1 MCHIL
6 DAKPSPWTLAK
17 TRKEFWFTRQ
27 RPLSIPQLRNGKES
41 AGRKWRFKGWSNIK
55 LTFTDGWQSAPSESR
70 RASYPHCPRMQKWAH
85 HPPSAG
91 VTHHGPLSLSALNPL
106 LQKDPP
112 GKGLRSGEEKEET
125 DSETRHQAIL
135 CPHELFFNRQE
146 ALLANYICGSWLQM
160 WIRMTKDVL
169 EYSTSTD
176 SSFLW
181 RLKQDILTQ
190 LVRDPDTLPGLRAPG
205 TASFSEC
212 VCI

>member
-91 VTHHGPLSLSALNPL
+91 VTHHGPLSLSALNPCFKRT
-106 LQKDPP
+106 LQEKGWGAEKRRRKQTWRP
-112 GKGLRSGEEKEET
+112 GIRQSCVRTNFSLIGRKLSWPTISVALDCKCGLES
-125 DSETRHQAIL
+125 L
-135 CPHELFFNRQE
+135 
-146 ALLANYICGSWLQM
+146 
-160 WIRMTKDVL
+160 RM
-169 EYSTSTD
+169 S
-176 SSFLW
+176 
-181 RLKQDILTQ
+181 
-190 LVRDPDTLPGLRAPG
+190 
-205 TASFSEC
+205 
-212 VCI
+212 